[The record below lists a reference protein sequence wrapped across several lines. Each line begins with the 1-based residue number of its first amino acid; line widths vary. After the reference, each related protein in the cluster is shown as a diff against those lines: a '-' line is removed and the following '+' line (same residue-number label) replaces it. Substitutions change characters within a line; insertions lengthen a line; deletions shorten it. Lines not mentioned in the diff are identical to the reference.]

1 MIIGLFE
8 LIENINQTLATNLTI
23 VFYQYKLRKKFIA
36 YVKDE
41 SLKFNYNDNLF
52 EINC

>member
-8 LIENINQTLATNLTI
+8 LIETTSQTLPNNLTNL
-23 VFYQYKLRKKFIA
+23 FYQYGLKKTYCICEKWK
-36 YVKDE
+36 V
-41 SLKFNYNDNLF
+41 KFNYNDNCF